1 MNFNS
6 FSFLLLFLPVA
17 LSGFYLLRQMERL
30 RWSIFWLIGVSLFF
44 YGAWDLTLTCVLVGS
59 VLTNYALGRFFSS
72 NRFNKINSKKVLCLG
87 VIYNLGVLIFFKY
100 CGLYGGIQ
108 PQVFTSVF
116 QPSVFIPIAVSFFV
130 FQQIIYLVEIWQGKL
145 EEKSFLDYF
154 LYVAFFPQLLNGPII
169 RPNEFFPQLEGKK
182 FLKVHADRFAAGL
195 TIFSCGLFKKIIL
208 ADGIARYSNSAF
220 DAVAQG
226 AVLSFEEAWSGA
238 LSFSLQIY
246 FDFSGY
252 SDMAIGLGCLFGIR
266 LPVNFESPYKASSFI
281 EFWRRWHI
289 SLSRFVR
296 DYIYIPLGGNYKG
309 LLNQTGS
316 IFIIMLVGGIWHGTG
331 YTFIVWGGLHGI
343 CLAINHFWRQLR
355 KWKDYYSSEE
365 KNFVSEV
372 VGRIITFST
381 VVVLWVFFRAENL
394 DIALSIIQS
403 LFGFHTS
410 PEVDFNNIKINED
423 RLWFLIIIVWFAPN
437 MREIMSKYYKNEGFS
452 ATQYSL
458 EEGRCWYHWHPST
471 WWAAFTAI
479 LFIMSLLEVTQSR
492 PFIYFQF

>member
-30 RWSIFWLIGVSLFF
+30 RWSVFWLIGVSLFF

-116 QPSVFIPIAVSFFV
+116 QSSVFIPIAVSFFV
-130 FQQIIYLVEIWQGKL
+130 FQQIIYLVEVWQGKL
-145 EEKSFLDYF
+145 EEKSFWDYF

-296 DYIYIPLGGNYKG
+296 DYIYIPLGGSYKG

-343 CLAINHFWRQLR
+343 CLAINHFWRQLKNLLGYSLQR
-355 KWKDYYSSEE
+355 KNYIYEISGC
-365 KNFVSEV
+365 V
-372 VGRIITFST
+372 ITFLT
-381 VVVLWVFFRAENL
+381 VAVLWVFFRAESLNV
-394 DIALSIIQS
+394 AVSIIQS

-410 PEVDFNNIKINED
+410 PDADFNNIKISED
-423 RLWFLIIIVWFAPN
+423 RLWFLILIVWFAPN
-437 MREIMSKYYKNEGFS
+437 MKEIMSKYFESENFGV
-452 ATQYSL
+452 TQHHSVI
-458 EEGRCWYHWHPST
+458 GRRWYHWYPNT
-471 WWAAFTAI
+471 WWAAFTSI
-479 LFIMSLLEVTQSR
+479 LFILSLLELTQSER
-492 PFIYFQF
+492 FIYFQF